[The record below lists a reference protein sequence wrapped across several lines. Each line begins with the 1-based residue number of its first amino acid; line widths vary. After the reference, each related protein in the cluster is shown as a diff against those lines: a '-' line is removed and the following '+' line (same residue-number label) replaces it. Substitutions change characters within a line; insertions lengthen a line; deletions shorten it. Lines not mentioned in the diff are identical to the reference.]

1 MDQRRSD
8 NVGGERA
15 GPYPLAISGIA
26 ATATAV
32 TLCPLERS
40 RKRKSLD
47 FLWSFGGILLS
58 FFSLC
63 FFFFPPRGGCNWQ
76 FAAPAVL

>member
-8 NVGGERA
+8 NVGGER
-15 GPYPLAISGIA
+15 PYPLAISGIA

-40 RKRKSLD
+40 RKRKPLD
-47 FLWSFGGILLS
+47 FLWSFGGYFAL
-58 FFSLC
+58 FFLPLV
-63 FFFFPPRGGCNWQ
+63 FFFPPRGGCNWQ